1 MKRPGPSARQGVPVA
16 APRIPPIQALL
27 AFDALARLRSVTL
40 ASDELN
46 VTPSAVSHRI
56 RQLESQLGLKLFG
69 RDFALSTQGTAYLA
83 RVREALAA
91 LQQVPGQ
98 DAPAKATRLR
108 VAVTPTFSRQL
119 LLPRLAAFRHAYPEV
134 DLVLQVTIPF
144 VNVTAEEADIELRF
158 GPGPYT
164 DRESVRLLSGDVS
177 PVCSPDYLNEA
188 GPFDNFDA
196 TEVIS
201 RARLIRCPL
210 EPWRTWF
217 TACGI
222 SLDEPGGGAQF
233 NDMGLVLD
241 AAVAGFGVALMRLQL
256 GTPWLDSGRLV
267 RLSARSVPSPHHYF
281 LCWKP
286 GTLDRWECAAF
297 VDWLRQALAA

>member
-1 MKRPGPSARQGVPVA
+1 MA

-27 AFDALARLRSVTL
+27 AFEVLSRVRSVTL
-40 ASDELN
+40 ASEELN

-56 RQLESQLGLKLFG
+56 RQLETQLGLKLFG
-69 RDFALSTQGTAYLA
+69 RDFSLSTEGTAYLA

-98 DAPAKATRLR
+98 GAPASTTRLR

-119 LLPRLAAFRHAYPEV
+119 LLPRLAQFRHAYPEV
-134 DLVLQVTIPF
+134 DLVLQVAIPF
-144 VNVTAEEADIELRF
+144 LNVTAEEADIELRF
-158 GPGPYT
+158 GTGPWP
-164 DRESVRLLSGDVS
+164 DRESVRLLSEHVS
-177 PVCSPDYLNEA
+177 PACSPDYLNEA
-188 GPFDNFDA
+188 GPFDGFD
-196 TEVIS
+196 TLQSVS

-217 TACGI
+217 CASGI
-222 SLDEPGGGAQF
+222 TLDEPGGGAQF
-233 NDMGLVLD
+233 NDIGLVLD
-241 AAVAGFGVALMRLQL
+241 AAVAGFGVALLRLRL
-256 GTPWLDSGRLV
+256 GASWLDSGRLV
-267 RLSARSVPSPHHYF
+267 RLSPRSVPSPHHYF

-297 VDWLRQALAA
+297 VDWLKQALA